1 MSFKLRLLK
10 QVYYMYAPLKKNYKL
25 IKTNK
30 MKTLFTLSMLILVT
44 IAGFVSCK
52 LFMKSHYDV
61 SALLTLASFVS
72 MILSIYLA
80 SSKKVILS

>member
-1 MSFKLRLLK
+1 
-10 QVYYMYAPLKKNYKL
+10 
-25 IKTNK
+25 

-44 IAGFVSCK
+44 IAGIVSYK
-52 LFMKSHYDV
+52 LFMKSHYDI
-61 SALLTLASFVS
+61 SALLTIASFIS

>member
-1 MSFKLRLLK
+1 
-10 QVYYMYAPLKKNYKL
+10 
-25 IKTNK
+25 

-44 IAGFVSCK
+44 IAGIVSCK
-52 LFMKSHYDV
+52 LFMKYHYDV

-72 MILSIYLA
+72 MILCIYLI